1 MDHRVADEFRV
12 DVCAQC
18 GVMWFDPE
26 ELKRVLACEAT
37 AEAIDDHAPQ
47 RQRRV
52 ALFRGKALQCPRDRA
67 ELVLREHVDKPDVD
81 IDQCPSCRGI
91 MLEAGELRELAERSW
106 RERSWRERVARWW
119 SGQ

>member
-1 MDHRVADEFRV
+1 MAMDHRVADEFHV

-37 AEAIDDHAPQ
+37 ADAIDDHAPQ
-47 RQRRV
+47 RDRRI
-52 ALFRGKALQCPRDRA
+52 AIFRGASMRCPRDKE
-67 ELVLREHVDKPDVD
+67 ELVLREHVDKPHVD

-91 MLEAGELRELAERSW
+91 LLDAGELRELAERSW
-106 RERSWRERVARWW
+106 RERIVRWW
-119 SGQ
+119 NGA